1 MSLISVTSIDNEKGI
16 TSDVGYLL
24 SYKELL
30 EWLLLNQQSSGEGF
44 AYLETKPKQ
53 ERNEEFWL
61 EEHARKKARKL
72 KNILRAKL
80 EYIGNY

>member
-1 MSLISVTSIDNEKGI
+1 EKGI

-30 EWLLLNQQSSGEGF
+30 EWLLLNKQSSGEGL

-53 ERNEEFWL
+53 ERNEEFCL
-61 EEHARKKARKL
+61 EEHVRKEARKL
-72 KNILRAKL
+72 KKYAPRQ
-80 EYIGNY
+80 IGIYG